1 MMLWGIFA
9 LLALATAALL
19 VTPLLRRWRDPLAR
33 SEFDLQIYRE
43 QLTEL
48 ERDQERG
55 VLPLDQADAARTEIH
70 RRILAAEEGQVAAA
84 GSSRRLH
91 LSLALLLGLGVPLAA
106 GLLYSRLGAPGLPG
120 QPFASRQSDPAF
132 QMATLTDDLAAR
144 LAASPDG
151 EGFRRL
157 GHAYMALQ
165 RYSDAATAF
174 SHADRMG
181 AGDSAMISAWGEAQ
195 VMSQGG
201 MVIPEARRLFLRAL
215 AGDHDNPQA
224 RFYLGLAQ
232 AQIGAYD
239 KAVAIWKDL
248 EQASGADAP
257 WLPAVRQHVAEA
269 ASQGGF
275 DPASIAPAAPE
286 APAATDGVPS
296 GDNAAAIRSM
306 PSDQRDATIR
316 SMVAG
321 LAARLKDK
329 PEDFDGWMRLARSY
343 TVLGEREKGIDATR
357 HAIKLQPKAVEPKL
371 ALAQL
376 QLGDASEDKL
386 PADFLATLREVL
398 AIEPDNT
405 AALYYIGA
413 AEAAAGHSAE
423 ARKDWQKVVAKMP
436 ADQPERA
443 DLQKRLDALK

>member
-9 LLALATAALL
+9 ALALATAAVL

-43 QLTEL
+43 QLIEL
-48 ERDQERG
+48 DRDQERG
-55 VLPLDQADAARTEIH
+55 VLPADQAEAARTEIH
-70 RRILAAEEGQVAAA
+70 RRILAAEEGQGPVSAPA
-84 GSSRRLH
+84 SRLRLP
-91 LSLALLLGLGVPLAA
+91 LALLVGIGIPLAA
-106 GLLYSRLGAPGLPG
+106 GLIYSRIGAPNLPG

-132 QMATLTDDLAAR
+132 KMTALTDDLAAR
-144 LAASPDG
+144 LATAPDG

-157 GHAYMALQ
+157 GHAYVALQ
-165 RYSDAATAF
+165 RYAEAATAF
-174 SHADRMG
+174 QHADRLG
-181 AGDSAMISAWGEAQ
+181 AGDSAMISAWGEAL

-201 MVIPEARRLFLRAL
+201 MVIPEARRLFLRAY

-232 AQIGAYD
+232 AQIGSFD

-248 EQASGADAP
+248 ELASGADAP
-257 WLPAVRQHVAEA
+257 WLPALRQHIEEA
-269 ASQGGF
+269 AKQGGF
-275 DPASIAPAAPE
+275 DPATITPAAPE
-286 APAATDGVPS
+286 APAADEGVPS
-296 GDNAAAIRSM
+296 GDAAAAIAGM
-306 PSDQRDATIR
+306 APDQRDATIR

-321 LAARLKDK
+321 LAARLKNK
-329 PEDFDGWMRLARSY
+329 PDDFDGWMRLSRSY
-343 TVLGEREKGIDATR
+343 AVLGDRDKGIDAAR

-376 QLGDASEDKL
+376 QLGDAPEDKL
-386 PADFLATLREVL
+386 PADFLATLRDVL
-398 AIEPDNT
+398 AIDPDNT

-413 AEAAAGHSAE
+413 AEAAAGHTAE

-436 ADQPERA
+436 EGQPERA

>member
-43 QLTEL
+43 QLVEL

-55 VLPLDQADAARTEIH
+55 VLPADQAEAARTEIH
-70 RRILAAEEGQVAAA
+70 RRILAAEERQGTAPAPA
-84 GSSRRLH
+84 RRLH
-91 LSLALLLGLGVPLAA
+91 LPLALLLGFGLPLVA
-106 GLLYSRLGAPGLPG
+106 GLIYWRLGAPGLPG
-120 QPFASRQSDPAF
+120 QPFAARQSDPIF
-132 QMATLTDDLAAR
+132 QMTALTDDLAAR
-144 LAASPDG
+144 LAAAPDG

-165 RYSDAATAF
+165 RYADAATAF
-174 SHADRMG
+174 QHADRMG
-181 AGDSAMISAWGEAQ
+181 AGDSAMISAWGEAL
-195 VMSQGG
+195 VMNQGG
-201 MVIPEARRLFLRAL
+201 MVVPESRRLFLRAL
-215 AGDHDNPQA
+215 ASDRDNPQA

-232 AQIGAYD
+232 AQIGAFP
-239 KAVAIWKDL
+239 KAVAIWRDL

-257 WLPAVRQHVAEA
+257 WLPALRQHIAEA
-269 ASQGGF
+269 AKQGGF
-275 DPASIAPAAPE
+275 DPTSITPAAPE
-286 APAATDGVPS
+286 APAVPEGAPS
-296 GDNAAAIRSM
+296 GDAAAAIAGM
-306 PSDQRDATIR
+306 APDQRDATIR

-343 TVLGEREKGIDATR
+343 TVLGERAKGMDAAR
-357 HAIKLQPKAVEPKL
+357 HAIKLQPKAVEPRL

-376 QLGDASEDKL
+376 QLGDAPEDKL
-386 PADFLATLREVL
+386 PADFLATLHEVL
-398 AIEPDNT
+398 AIDPDNS
-405 AALYYIGA
+405 AALYYVGA

-423 ARKDWQKVVAKMP
+423 ARKDWQKVLAAMP
-436 ADQPERA
+436 ASQPERA